1 MGNLINRKR
10 TKAFA
15 LLDELDMNADEASFT
30 ALFKQRHP
38 ADWVRI
44 TQKFEEEERSTPA
57 GKRHPMPD
65 PDRYMREMYRNF
77 SKRWKAERG

>member
-10 TKAFA
+10 AKAFA
-15 LLDELDMNADEASFT
+15 ILDELGTDVNEASFT

-38 ADWVRI
+38 VDWTRI

-57 GKRHPMPD
+57 SRRHPMPD
-65 PDRYMREMYRNF
+65 PRRYMADMYRNF
-77 SKRWKAERG
+77 SRRWKSERG